1 MNKFRPSCP
10 RDLPALRQL
19 WQEAF
24 SDSEDYLDLFFRT
37 AYAPERSHVMEG
49 AQGIL
54 GAAYWLD
61 CSLGNHRFAYIY
73 AVAIRRDFQNQ
84 GLGTALMEELHRCL
98 TRQGYGAVLLVPGD
112 EGLRG
117 YYRRLGYE
125 TLSWQERFTAAA
137 GKPVPMTRL
146 SAAEYAQA
154 RREYLAKNGVV
165 QEGEN
170 LALLE
175 EMAEFFQG
183 DGFLAAVAPGEGE
196 CLELLG
202 DKFFAPGIT
211 AAVGLERCKF
221 RASGVS
227 HPYAMARSLGPELPK
242 ELYFGFGFD

>member
-1 MNKFRPSCP
+1 
-10 RDLPALRQL
+10 
-19 WQEAF
+19 
-24 SDSEDYLDLFFRT
+24 
-37 AYAPERSHVMEG
+37 MEG

-61 CSLGNHRFAYIY
+61 CCLGNYRLAYVY
-73 AVAIRRDFQNQ
+73 AVAIRRGCQNR
-84 GLGTALMEELHRCL
+84 GLGTALMEELHQHL
-98 TRQGYGAVLLVPGD
+98 TQQGYGAALLVPGD
-112 EGLRG
+112 EGLRE
-117 YYRRLGYE
+117 YYHRLGYE

-137 GKPVPMTRL
+137 GKPIPMTRL
-146 SAAEYAQA
+146 SADDYAHA
-154 RREYLAKNGVV
+154 RREYLTENGVV

-202 DKFFAPGIT
+202 DKSFAPSIT
-211 AAVGLERCKF
+211 AAVGLEHCEF
-221 RASGVS
+221 RAPGHS
-227 HPYAMARSLGPELPK
+227 HPYAMARSLGAELPK